1 MPVDHDDDEKL
12 TMPLNFVPQSP
23 ETSSETTS
31 DIERSSFDNTLNAY
45 DPYALRTKLRDPN
58 DIAELRKR
66 GNSKMKNRVG
76 KFYEQQNEKIEA
88 MLKSLETHAQEGTDD
103 AQENALKVKIA
114 IRLSFIANCLLS
126 VLQLYAAISSLSL
139 SFFATAADSVFD
151 PVANLLLGWLHH
163 RSQRVDMHRYPG
175 GGARLTVIGNIVYS
189 FAMLSV
195 SILLVAFSAQD
206 LATHKDGE
214 TKDFFIPSI
223 VAVGAALVTKFLL
236 FLYCFSI
243 RNSSSQV
250 QVLWED
256 HRNDLLVNG
265 FGLFTSA
272 AGSKIKWWIDPMGA
286 IIISVVIV
294 FAWTK
299 TSIEQFSYLA
309 GKAAPHEFTQLV
321 TYKALTFS
329 EDIKKID
336 NCIAYHSGEKYV
348 VEVDIVMDAETP
360 LWKTHDVSQDL
371 QDQLERLPKVERAFV
386 HVDHEVHHK
395 PEHRK
400 DL

>member
-1 MPVDHDDDEKL
+1 MAISSQNSSPV
-12 TMPLNFVPQSP
+12 TPS
-23 ETSSETTS
+23 TGS
-31 DIERSSFDNTLNAY
+31 DIERSPSDNTLNVN
-45 DPYALRTKLRDPN
+45 DPYALRTKLRDPS

-66 GNSKMKNRVG
+66 GNTKMKKQVG

-88 MLKSLETHAQEGTDD
+88 MLKSLEIHAQEGSDG

-114 IRLSFIANCLLS
+114 IRVSFIANCLLS

-151 PVANLLLGWLHH
+151 PGANLLLGWLHH

-175 GGARLTVIGNIVYS
+175 GGARLTVVGNIVYS
-189 FAMLSV
+189 FAMLTV
-195 SILLVAFSAQD
+195 SIILVAFSAQD
-206 LATHKDGE
+206 LATHNDGE

-223 VAVGAALVTKFLL
+223 VAVGTAFVTKLLL

-243 RNSSSQV
+243 RSSSSQV

-256 HRNDLLVNG
+256 HRNDLLING
-265 FGLFTSA
+265 FGIFTSA
-272 AGSKIKWWIDPMGA
+272 AGAKIKWWIDPMGA
-286 IIISVVIV
+286 IIISAVIV
-294 FAWTK
+294 IAWT
-299 TSIEQFSYLA
+299 TTAIEQFGYLA

-321 TYKALTFS
+321 IYQALTFS
-329 EDIKKID
+329 DDIKQID
-336 NCIAYHSGEKYV
+336 NCIAYHSGEKYI

-360 LWKTHDVSQDL
+360 LWKTHDLSQDL